1 MRRTKNHSLNDSQS
15 RGSRTYARRWAG
27 ILGLGLASLVPHA
40 AQAGLSL
47 NGGNLTL
54 VQEGPVATKAGDPV
68 PTNLATNAKPF
79 ASGELGPELG
89 IGFHV
94 AANLNDGFYGNA
106 YSWIGGAPN
115 EFPEPFAGVDFGATP
130 VANVQ
135 SLAFGR
141 SNVLGGD
148 ACGVC
153 MDRHQ
158 GLYTLQYTR
167 VPNPSTRLDLDATGN
182 ASTGWVSIG
191 TLDYGPSDGPGTNY
205 NSTWIRHRYNFDAV
219 SATGLRLMVPGT
231 GIGGGTA
238 IDEIEVYNKPGDF
251 VPPPAPPAPL
261 ILTPSP
267 GFGLTWDGN
276 NGANFNEN
284 DPANVPDNLALAS
297 RGSAPFSSSDL
308 GPQLSIPF
316 HVADNLN
323 DGLYGNANSWIG
335 GDNNPFAPVA
345 FAGVRLAK
353 PTAIGRVAWGRDNGN
368 MVTDACGG
376 QCTDRSTGTYT
387 LQFTSVSNPDANT
400 ADTGNAATGW
410 QTIGT
415 ANYRVSDETFTT
427 YLRHEY
433 GVSSANG
440 GIVASG
446 FRLLVP
452 STGLG
457 GGTAIDEIELYAA
470 GVAGDLDNNG
480 VVDANDIDLIASA
493 IRGGSTASQYD
504 LNNDKAVNSAD
515 HRYMIQVIKKTWFGD
530 ANLNGLFNTSD
541 FVSVFQ
547 RGEYEDGVAGNS
559 GWSDGDW
566 NGDADF
572 NTADFVTAFQ
582 DGGFEQGPR
591 AAVAAVPE
599 PTGFA
604 LFALGLLS
612 QLGRIRCRHSKSS
625 ERRSA

>member
-1 MRRTKNHSLNDSQS
+1 MTRIKSYRVNE
-15 RGSRTYARRWAG
+15 RAMGRARRWARVMG
-27 ILGLGLASLVPHA
+27 VGLAGLLPQA
-40 AQAGLSL
+40 AHAGLSL
-47 NGGNLTL
+47 SGGNLAL
-54 VQEGPVATKAGDPV
+54 VQEGPVANKAGDPV
-68 PTNLATNAKPF
+68 PPNLATNATPF

-94 AANLNDGFYGNA
+94 IDNLNDGFYGNA

-115 EFPEPFAGVDFGATP
+115 EYPEPFAGIDFGATAK
-130 VANVQ
+130 ANIQ

-153 MDRHQ
+153 VDRHQ

-167 VPNPSTRLDLDATGN
+167 VPNPSSRLDLDATGN

-191 TLDYGPSDGPGTNY
+191 TLEYGPSDGPGTNY
-205 NSTWIRHRYNFDAV
+205 NQTWIRHRYNFDPV
-219 SATGLRLMVPGT
+219 SATGLRLIVPAT
-231 GIGGGTA
+231 GLGGGTA
-238 IDEIEVYNKPGDF
+238 IDEIEVFDAPGVF
-251 VPPPAPPAPL
+251 VPPPPPPAPVV
-261 ILTPSP
+261 LTPSA
-267 GFGLTWDGN
+267 GFSLTWDGN
-276 NGANFNEN
+276 NGANFTGD
-284 DPANVPDNLALAS
+284 DPAQAPDNLALAS
-297 RGSAPFSSSDL
+297 RGSVAFSSSDL

-335 GDNNPFAPVA
+335 GDDNPFAPVA

-368 MVTDACGG
+368 NTTDACGG
-376 QCTDRSTGTYT
+376 QCTDRSTGTFT
-387 LQFTSVSNPDANT
+387 LQFTSVANPDANT
-400 ADTGNAATGW
+400 AETGNASTGW
-410 QTIGT
+410 QTLGT
-415 ANYRVSDETFTT
+415 ADYRVSDATFTT

-433 GVSSANG
+433 AVSSANG
-440 GIVASG
+440 GILASG

-452 STGLG
+452 ATGLAS
-457 GGTAIDEIELYAA
+457 GTAIDEIELYAA
-470 GVAGDLDNNG
+470 GLAGDLDNNG
-480 VVDANDIDLIASA
+480 VVDANDIDLMASA
-493 IRGGSTASQYD
+493 IRSGSTAAQYD
-504 LNNDKAVNSAD
+504 LNQDKTVNSAD
-515 HRYMIQVIKKTWFGD
+515 HRYMVQVIKKTWFGD
-530 ANLNGLFNTSD
+530 ANLDGVFNTTD

-547 RGEYEDGVAGNS
+547 RGEYEDGVPANS

-572 NTADFVTAFQ
+572 NTADFVIAFQ

-591 AAVAAVPE
+591 AAVSAVPE
-599 PTGFA
+599 PTGLA

-612 QLGRIRCRHSKSS
+612 QLGRIRCRNSPSL
-625 ERRSA
+625 ERRKA